1 MKYSSELIAFI
12 EVARL
17 GSFAEAARSLNL
29 PTTTISRKMQLLE
42 TELGVRLFNRTTRSL
57 SLSEVGERLLPRAKL
72 VVDTV
77 RELKDEAT
85 FHKANPVG
93 TLHISAPATVFSLL
107 APLFS
112 AFLGKYSSIK
122 LEFDSS
128 SRTKD
133 LTAERADFALRLGPL
148 NDSSLIAIPLSRLH
162 YSLVAHEQ
170 LVAKQSRIEKPE
182 DLLKWPCILNH
193 NDGLMLPWRFTFR
206 GESVDLSMDHCLLS
220 DDLLVS
226 LQMVIQGT
234 GAAYLPTGL
243 VQPYIDEGKLISLC
257 EEWIPKGRE
266 LYLVYT
272 DKQHLPSKSKEF
284 IHFIKSKREE
294 ISMLLNA
301 NKQDES
307 VELREGH

>member
-1 MKYSSELIAFI
+1 MKYSNELIAFI

-29 PTTTISRKMQLLE
+29 PTTTISRKIQLLE
-42 TELGVRLFNRTTRSL
+42 SELDVRLFNRTTRSL

-77 RELKDEAT
+77 NELKEEAT
-85 FHKANPVG
+85 FHKANPIG

-112 AFLGKYSSIK
+112 TFLAKYSSIK

-148 NDSSLIAIPLSRLH
+148 NDSSLIALPISRLN
-162 YSLVAHEQ
+162 YSLVAHKQ
-170 LVAKQSRIEKPE
+170 LVEKQPIIKRPE
-182 DLLKWPCILNH
+182 DLLKWPSILNH
-193 NDGLMLPWRFTFR
+193 NDGLILPWRFMFQ
-206 GESVDLSMDHCLLS
+206 GESIDLSMDHSLLS
-220 DDLLVS
+220 DDLLISVQMT
-226 LQMVIQGT
+226 LQGA

-243 VQPYIDEGKLISLC
+243 VQQYIDEGKLISLC
-257 EEWIPKGRE
+257 EKWLPQGRE

-284 IHFIKSKREE
+284 INFIKRQREE
-294 ISMLLNA
+294 ITELLNGKPA
-301 NKQDES
+301 
-307 VELREGH
+307 

>member
-1 MKYSSELIAFI
+1 MKYSSELVVFI

-29 PTTTISRKMQLLE
+29 PTTTISRKIQLLE
-42 TELGVRLFNRTTRSL
+42 TELDVRLFNRTTRSL

-93 TLHISAPATVFSLL
+93 TLHISAPATVFYLL

-112 AFLGKYSSIK
+112 AFSAKYSSIK

-148 NDSSLIAIPLSRLH
+148 NDSSLIALPISRLN
-162 YSLVAHEQ
+162 YSLVAHKQ
-170 LVAKQSRIEKPE
+170 LVENQPLIKTPE
-182 DLLKWPCILNH
+182 DLLKWPSILNH
-193 NDGLMLPWRFTFR
+193 NDGLILPWRFMVQ
-206 GESVDLSMDHCLLS
+206 GESIDLTMDHSLLL
-220 DDLLVS
+220 DDLLISVQMA
-226 LQMVIQGT
+226 LQ
-234 GAAYLPTGL
+234 GAGVAYLPTGL
-243 VQPYIDEGKLISLC
+243 VQQHIDEGKLISLC
-257 EEWIPKGRE
+257 KEWIPQGRE
-266 LYLVYT
+266 LYLVYP

-284 IHFIKSKREE
+284 IHFIKSKGKE
-294 ISMLLNA
+294 ITVLLNG
-301 NKQDES
+301 KS
-307 VELREGH
+307 V

>member
-1 MKYSSELIAFI
+1 MKYSNELVAFI

-29 PTTTISRKMQLLE
+29 PTTTISRKIQLLE

-72 VVDTV
+72 VVDTM

-112 AFLGKYSSIK
+112 EFLNKYSSIK

-148 NDSSLIAIPLSRLH
+148 NDSSLIAIPISLLH
-162 YSLVAHEQ
+162 YSLVAHKQ
-170 LVAKQSRIEKPE
+170 LVEKHPPISRPE

-193 NDGLMLPWRFTFR
+193 NDGLILPWRFMFQ
-206 GESVDLSMDHCLLS
+206 GESIDLNMDHSLLS
-220 DDLLVS
+220 DDLIISVQMA
-226 LQMVIQGT
+226 LQGA

-243 VQPYIDEGKLISLC
+243 VQQYIDEGRLISLC
-257 EEWIPKGRE
+257 EEWIPRGRE

-272 DKQHLPSKSKEF
+272 DKQHLPSKSKAF
-284 IHFIKSKREE
+284 IHFIKNKREE
-294 ISMLLNA
+294 IAVLLN
-301 NKQDES
+301 
-307 VELREGH
+307 G

>member
-1 MKYSSELIAFI
+1 MKYSSELIVFI

-29 PTTTISRKMQLLE
+29 PTTTISRKVQLLE
-42 TELGVRLFNRTTRSL
+42 TELDVRLFNRTTRSL

-72 VVDTV
+72 VVDSV

-162 YSLVAHEQ
+162 YSLVAHKQ
-170 LVAKQSRIEKPE
+170 LVEKRPIIKRPE
-182 DLLKWPCILNH
+182 DLLQWPCILNH
-193 NDGLMLPWRFTFR
+193 NDGLILPWRFMFQ
-206 GESVDLSMDHCLLS
+206 GESIDLTMDHSLLS
-220 DDLLVS
+220 DDLLISVQMA
-226 LQMVIQGT
+226 LQGA

-243 VQPYIDEGKLISLC
+243 VQQHIDEGKLISLC
-257 EEWIPKGRE
+257 EEWVPQGRE

-294 ISMLLNA
+294 ITVLLNG
-301 NKQDES
+301 KP
-307 VELREGH
+307 V

>member
-1 MKYSSELIAFI
+1 MKYSSELIVFI

-29 PTTTISRKMQLLE
+29 PTTTISRKVQLLE
-42 TELGVRLFNRTTRSL
+42 TELDVRLFNRTTRSL

-72 VVDTV
+72 VVDSV

-162 YSLVAHEQ
+162 YSLVAHKQ
-170 LVAKQSRIEKPE
+170 LVENRPLINRPE

-193 NDGLMLPWRFTFR
+193 NDGLILPWRFIFQ
-206 GESVDLSMDHCLLS
+206 GESIDLTMDHNLLS
-220 DDLLVS
+220 DDLLISVQMA
-226 LQMVIQGT
+226 LQGA

-243 VQPYIDEGKLISLC
+243 VQQHIDEGKLISFC
-257 EEWIPKGRE
+257 EEWVPQGRE

-294 ISMLLNA
+294 ITVLLNG
-301 NKQDES
+301 KS
-307 VELREGH
+307 V

>member
-1 MKYSSELIAFI
+1 MKYSSELIVFI

-29 PTTTISRKMQLLE
+29 PTTTISRKVQLLE
-42 TELGVRLFNRTTRSL
+42 SELGVRLFNRTTRSL

-77 RELKDEAT
+77 SELKEEAT

-93 TLHISAPATVFSLL
+93 TLHISAPATVFYLL

-112 AFLGKYSSIK
+112 AFSAKYSSIK

-148 NDSSLIAIPLSRLH
+148 NDSSLIALPISRLN
-162 YSLVAHEQ
+162 YSLVAHQQ
-170 LVAKQSRIEKPE
+170 LVEKQPLIKRPE
-182 DLLKWPCILNH
+182 DLLKWPSILNH
-193 NDGLMLPWRFTFR
+193 NDGLILPWRFMFQ
-206 GESVDLSMDHCLLS
+206 GEFIELSMEHSLLS
-220 DDLLVS
+220 DDLLISVHMA
-226 LQMVIQGT
+226 LQ
-234 GAAYLPTGL
+234 GAGAGYLPTGL
-243 VQPYIDEGKLISLC
+243 VQQYIDEGKLVSLC
-257 EEWIPKGRE
+257 EKWLPQGRE

-284 IHFIKSKREE
+284 IHFIKGKREE
-294 ISMLLNA
+294 ITELLNGKPA
-301 NKQDES
+301 
-307 VELREGH
+307 

>member
-1 MKYSSELIAFI
+1 MKYTSELIAFI

-29 PTTTISRKMQLLE
+29 PTTTISRKIQLLE
-42 TELGVRLFNRTTRSL
+42 TELDVRLFNRTTRSL
-57 SLSEVGERLLPRAKL
+57 SLSEVGERLLPKAKL

-77 RELKDEAT
+77 HELKDEAT
-85 FHKANPVG
+85 FHKATPIG

-112 AFLGKYSSIK
+112 GFLCEYSSIK

-148 NDSSLIAIPLSRLH
+148 NDSSLIAVPLSRLH
-162 YSLVAHEQ
+162 YSLVANEQ
-170 LVAKQSRIEKPE
+170 LVGKQTLISKPE

-193 NDGLMLPWRFTFR
+193 NDGLILPWRFMFQE
-206 GESVDLSMDHCLLS
+206 ESIDLNMDHSLLS
-220 DDLLVS
+220 DDLLISV
-226 LQMVIQGT
+226 QMVLQGA

-243 VQPYIDEGKLISLC
+243 VQQYINEGKLISLC
-257 EEWIPKGRE
+257 EEWIPQERE

-284 IHFIKSKREE
+284 INFIKSKREE
-294 ISMLLNA
+294 ITVLLNGKPA
-301 NKQDES
+301 
-307 VELREGH
+307 